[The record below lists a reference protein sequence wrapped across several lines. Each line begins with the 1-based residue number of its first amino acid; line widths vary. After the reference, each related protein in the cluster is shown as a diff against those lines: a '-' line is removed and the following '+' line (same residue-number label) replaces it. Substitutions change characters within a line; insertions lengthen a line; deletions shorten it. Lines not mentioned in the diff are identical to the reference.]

1 VLMLTAL
8 LGMMVLASAR
18 ELVLLF
24 VAFELMSI
32 PLYYL
37 TGFLKREAEA
47 VEAALKFFLVGTVS
61 SAVLVYGLSFV
72 YGIAG
77 TTDLGGIASALRT
90 GHPLIM
96 LGMVLALTI
105 GVVPRARALLS
116 PLLGT
121 IAMIPPLAILPVLFI
136 VLGLEETAKIALIV
150 IGIAPCI
157 ARDLALRVGELP
169 KEQIIKAQTLGA
181 STWQLVVR
189 VVLPQLWPRLI
200 DSLRLSMGSAWLFL
214 IAAEAIA
221 STEGLGY
228 RIFLVRRYLAM
239 DVILPYVVWITLLA
253 VLTDLGLRVLRTR
266 AFRWAEPER

>member
-1 VLMLTAL
+1 VLFWADTWASLKRIGSAL
-8 LGMMVLASAR
+8 IISATLGMILA
-18 ELVLLF
+18 
-24 VAFELMSI
+24 
-32 PLYYL
+32 
-37 TGFLKREAEA
+37 
-47 VEAALKFFLVGTVS
+47 VG
-61 SAVLVYGLSFV
+61 
-72 YGIAG
+72 
-77 TTDLGGIASALRT
+77 
-90 GHPLIM
+90 
-96 LGMVLALTI
+96 I
-105 GVVPRARALLS
+105 GVIPRLRALLS

-136 VLGLEETAKIALIV
+136 VLGLEETAKISLIV

-181 STWQLVVR
+181 STWQLILR

-200 DSLRLSMGSAWLFL
+200 DSMRLSMGSAWLFL

-253 VLTDLGLRVLRTR
+253 VLTDLALRVLRAR